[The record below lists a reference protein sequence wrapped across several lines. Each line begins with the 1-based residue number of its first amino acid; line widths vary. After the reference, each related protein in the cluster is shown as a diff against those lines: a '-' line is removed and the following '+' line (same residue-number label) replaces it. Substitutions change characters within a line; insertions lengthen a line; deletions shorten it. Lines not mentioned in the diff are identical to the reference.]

1 MIEHVSRRWEVAPA
15 SRTER
20 MGNIELTSV
29 PGAAT
34 VFAVTVRY
42 TTGEVKLRR
51 RLHMG
56 ATLDEGEVRA
66 IVEWLKREDRLA
78 H

>member
-1 MIEHVSRRWEVAPA
+1 MTSRHEIRCFDYMNHPYARVRDDTQTP
-15 SRTER
+15 R
-20 MGNIELTSV
+20 M
-29 PGAAT
+29 P
-34 VFAVTVRY
+34 
-42 TTGEVKLRR
+42 
-51 RLHMG
+51 HMG